1 MNSISVQELHA
12 LHNQR
17 PVTLVDVRT
26 PEEFREVRVAFS
38 SLVPMNTINPVTMM
52 EEQNFPIDEPVYFIC
67 HVGGRSA
74 RTCLALMATGH
85 PNVVNVEGGIEAWEA
100 AGLPV
105 ERG

>member
-1 MNSISVQELHA
+1 MKTITVQELYA
-12 LHNQR
+12 QNQQR
-17 PVTLVDVRT
+17 PVALVDVRT
-26 PEEFREVRVAFS
+26 PEEFRTVRIADS
-38 SLVPMNTINPVTMM
+38 RLVPMDTLDPLTMM
-52 EEQNFPIDEPVYFIC
+52 EDQQLPADEPVYFIC

-85 PNVVNVEGGIEAWEA
+85 PNVVNVLGGMEAWEL